1 MKVEDQSMLKSMIF
15 RAERG
20 EEWSRPM
27 DLGATDAS
35 NHSARLRRLITL
47 GLVERQR
54 RNSICNVYLNSAR
67 GSYEYKITDAGR
79 AAVAALKE
87 KKAESL

>member
-1 MKVEDQSMLKSMIF
+1 MKDEDKSILKTMAI

-27 DLGATDAS
+27 DLGAWDAS
-35 NHSARLRRLITL
+35 NHSARLRRLIAQ

-54 RNSICNVYLNSAR
+54 RNSICNVIMKSSR
-67 GSYEYKITDAGR
+67 GSYEYRITEAGR
-79 AAVAALKE
+79 AAVAA
-87 KKAESL
+87 ATPVAQ